1 MRFREE
7 PVAMMADIE
16 SMFYQVWVP
25 DKDADLLRFLWCPE
39 GDLSQPIEEY
49 RMAVH
54 LFGATSSPS
63 CASYALRRTAEDGRS
78 KTIPEVV
85 DTVLRNFYVDDCLK
99 SLSSED
105 HAVALARDLRA
116 LCSSGGFRLTK
127 WVSNSRVV
135 LSSIPEEERATEVKD
150 LDLSHNQLPMERALG
165 IQWCT
170 ESDTFQ
176 FKMQPQDKPVTRQGI
191 LSVVSSIYDP
201 LGFLP
206 PFVLPVKLL
215 LRDLCREKRGW
226 DEEIRDGRAQ
236 IWRKWLADLEQLSSF
251 HVERSIKPTGFGP
264 TKTAQLH
271 HFSDASENGYGT
283 VTYILLTNTQGKKH
297 ISFLMGKSRVAPL
310 KQVTIPRMELMA
322 AVVAVKVD
330 KMMKQELQVPLER
343 SIFWTD
349 STTVLKYIENETARF
364 KTFVANRIS
373 IIREATTPTQWRY
386 VNTSVNPADRAS
398 RGLKAENVNQSETWI
413 QGPSFLMKDESEWPE
428 RPDQSSHVQED
439 DVEIKRAAVVSL
451 IATDENIAT
460 VNKLIDHYS
469 SWHQLKKAVG
479 WFLQLKKLLL
489 HLSGKRKE
497 LQATISQSEDDT
509 VKQEALLNPLRNSW
523 MMGRILKT
531 MPDANGVVRRV
542 SVQTKTSTLER
553 PITKLCL
560 LQEAV

>member
-1 MRFREE
+1 
-7 PVAMMADIE
+7 MAPWRVIN
-16 SMFYQVWVP
+16 S
-25 DKDADLLRFLWCPE
+25 E
-39 GDLSQPIEEY
+39 GDGPYAVKTTLGWVVNGPVKREDGSKSADGDRSSYTANRISIANIEELLIQQY
-49 RMAVH
+49 NTDFPERSYEDRTEMSREDHQFMRSVSKSAELVDGHYCIGLPLRSETANMPNNRCVAEQRAIGLKRKLSKNPDLHEDYKDFMTGIVEKGYAVKVPKEQ
-54 LFGATSSPS
+54 LS
-63 CASYALRRTAEDGRS
+63 REDGQ
-78 KTIPEVV
+78 
-85 DTVLRNFYVDDCLK
+85 
-99 SLSSED
+99 D

-150 LDLSHNQLPMERALG
+150 LDLSHNQLPIERALG

-176 FKMQPQDKPVTRQGI
+176 FKMQPQDKPVTRRGI

-201 LGFLP
+201 LGFLA

-236 IWRKWLADLEQLSSF
+236 IWRKWLANLEQLSSF

-297 ISFLMGKSRVAPL
+297 VPFLMGKSRVAPL
-310 KQVTIPRMELMA
+310 KQVTIPRMELTA

-330 KMMKQELQVPLER
+330 KIMKQELQVPLER
-343 SIFWTD
+343 SIFWMD

-373 IIREATTPTQWRY
+373 IP
-386 VNTSVNPADRAS
+386 
-398 RGLKAENVNQSETWI
+398 
-413 QGPSFLMKDESEWPE
+413 
-428 RPDQSSHVQED
+428 
-439 DVEIKRAAVVSL
+439 VEVCKHI
-451 IATDENIAT
+451 
-460 VNKLIDHYS
+460 
-469 SWHQLKKAVG
+469 G
-479 WFLQLKKLLL
+479 
-489 HLSGKRKE
+489 
-497 LQATISQSEDDT
+497 
-509 VKQEALLNPLRNSW
+509 
-523 MMGRILKT
+523 
-531 MPDANGVVRRV
+531 
-542 SVQTKTSTLER
+542 
-553 PITKLCL
+553 
-560 LQEAV
+560 